1 MDALVQRS
9 IEQVRATAK
18 SEVPWTQDEPWHQ
31 TYHTYQ
37 DDGWKA
43 CNPQERTTPTQR
55 EPLTSISLYTWNI
68 DFMLP
73 FPSSR
78 LRKAITHLQKL
89 ISADSATIVFLQEC
103 LVSDLALLASDP
115 WIQTTF
121 HLTDLNAS
129 NWSSGHYGTVTL
141 IDRRLYVGTCF
152 RVHYSQTRMERD
164 ALFTDVV
171 LGNDKIVLRFCNTH
185 LESLALEPALRPKQV
200 ALAARY
206 LHEEGLAGGVMAGDF
221 NAIQSSDRNLHS
233 DNGLKDAYIEVGGE
247 EDSESGYTWGQQAAT
262 KLREQFGCSRMDKV
276 FFVGDGLQLKGF
288 EQFGADVEV
297 DDPRE
302 RDEIV
307 KLGFDRPWVTD
318 HLGVVGKFEVLPK
331 AQGGEPKM

>member
-1 MDALVQRS
+1 
-9 IEQVRATAK
+9 
-18 SEVPWTQDEPWHQ
+18 
-31 TYHTYQ
+31 
-37 DDGWKA
+37 
-43 CNPQERTTPTQR
+43 
-55 EPLTSISLYTWNI
+55 
-68 DFMLP
+68 
-73 FPSSR
+73 
-78 LRKAITHLQKL
+78 
-89 ISADSATIVFLQEC
+89 
-103 LVSDLALLASDP
+103 
-115 WIQTTF
+115 
-121 HLTDLNAS
+121 
-129 NWSSGHYGTVTL
+129 
-141 IDRRLYVGTCF
+141 
-152 RVHYSQTRMERD
+152 
-164 ALFTDVV
+164 
-171 LGNDKIVLRFCNTH
+171 
-185 LESLALEPALRPKQV
+185 
-200 ALAARY
+200 
-206 LHEEGLAGGVMAGDF
+206 MAGDF
-221 NAIQSSDRNLHS
+221 NAIQDFDRHLHS